1 MNEQTTLIPP
11 TVGQLWYEQGGIY
24 CGMRL
29 IEGVAHHI
37 ITAPGV
43 EHDKKD
49 VAFSGVEEA
58 GAVGELNGHSDW
70 RAPDQEDL
78 MLSWV
83 NAREH
88 FIQDGADSIYW
99 SRSEHHD
106 YPWAVDFEYGYVY
119 YVYRFFEFRVRP
131 FRSVIASP
139 I

>member
-49 VAFSGVEEA
+49 VAFSGGEWPVLREA
-58 GAVGELNGHSDW
+58 IEQLFAEC
-70 RAPDQEDL
+70 
-78 MLSWV
+78 
-83 NAREH
+83 
-88 FIQDGADSIYW
+88 
-99 SRSEHHD
+99 RS
-106 YPWAVDFEYGYVY
+106 
-119 YVYRFFEFRVRP
+119 
-131 FRSVIASP
+131 
-139 I
+139 